1 MNRVQARRAGGVR
14 TASRQLNQRFE
25 RVSDRRKARLFRP
38 IVVMTLG
45 GLALHV
51 LLAVFLVFKFD
62 KVASTREQQMVQN
75 GLQSQL
81 SELDAVVMPQVNWD
95 VAVKALDHKLDPV
108 WADTNLGDYLY
119 TFNRFTRAFVVDGS
133 GTPIYAAVM
142 GKRSSLDSYRSFDAA
157 VKSVMPRIRAA
168 EAARPPIRPRAD
180 GTGIVTQPIQA
191 NAIARIDGQIFLV
204 IATLVQPDTGRI
216 LPRGPRAPVAITA
229 TPVDAVMLKAF
240 AGRYMVDDLRLNDAR
255 TSDER
260 RAYVDLYDP
269 EGKPIGVLGWT
280 PRRPGLMLVR
290 QLWLPAL
297 LAIALMA
304 LIAWIVMRSGA
315 AIFSE
320 LVASEAR
327 AKHLAFHDPLTRLPN
342 RALLFERLHP
352 MLARFDADHS
362 GVAVICVDLDRF
374 KDVNDTLGH
383 HAGDLLIE
391 TVANRLRAV
400 CQDAAVI
407 ARLGGDEFVVL
418 LDRADRAAAGAMA
431 QRILAEVRKPVD
443 SEYGRLQVACSVG
456 VALIEQPGIEPSEAL
471 RWADLALYRSKDSGR
486 TRVTFFEPAM
496 DAALRSRRSLEADL
510 RQALG
515 DETLSMVYQPQ
526 VDRSGAVVAVEAL
539 VRWTHPERG
548 NVPPGVFVPLAE
560 ECGLILALG
569 ELVLRRVFE
578 ETAGWNRVRIAI
590 NVSAVQLRSPGFAAL
605 VTRLVARAGVDPARY
620 EIELTETALL
630 GDDPVTAGNVEALKR
645 LGFSI
650 ALDDFGTGYS
660 SLSVLQRF
668 SVDKIK
674 IDRSFVAALGGNDES
689 EALVDAMVKLARAL
703 NLSVIAE
710 GVETEGQRDRL
721 VMCGCREFQG
731 HLIGHPMPVDKIAV
745 LIGEEQVRAAAA
757 LKRPA

>member
-1 MNRVQARRAGGVR
+1 
-14 TASRQLNQRFE
+14 
-25 RVSDRRKARLFRP
+25 
-38 IVVMTLG
+38 MTLG
-45 GLALHV
+45 GLALLV

-62 KVASTREQQMVQN
+62 KVASTREQQMVEN

-81 SELDAVVMPQVNWD
+81 RELDAIVMPQVNWD
-95 VAVKALDHKLDPV
+95 VAVQALDHKFDPA
-108 WADTNLGDYLY
+108 WADMNLGEYLY
-119 TFNRFTRAFVVDGS
+119 TFNRFTRSFVVDGA
-133 GTPIYAAVM
+133 GRPLYAAVM
-142 GKRSSLDSYRSFDAA
+142 GRRSPVQAYRPFEAA
-157 VKSVMPRIRAA
+157 VNSVMPRIRAA
-168 EAARPPIRPRAD
+168 EAARPPIRPRGD
-180 GTGIVTQPIQA
+180 GKGIVTQPIQA
-191 NAIARIDGQIFLV
+191 NAMARIEGQVYLV
-204 IATLVQPDTGRI
+204 IVTLVQPDTGKV
-216 LPRGPRAPVAITA
+216 LPRGKRAPIAVTA
-229 TPVDAVMLKAF
+229 TPIDAIMLKAF
-240 AGRYMVDDLRLNDAR
+240 AGRYMVDNLRLFEAR
-255 TSDER
+255 TGTDR
-260 RAYVDLYDP
+260 RAYVDIYDP
-269 EGKPIGVLGWT
+269 AGRSVGVLGWT

-290 QLWLPAL
+290 RLWIPAL
-297 LAIALMA
+297 LAMALMS

-352 MLARFDADHS
+352 ILAGLDGTNP

-374 KDVNDTLGH
+374 KDVNDSLGH

-391 TVANRLRAV
+391 KVANRLRGVCHDAV
-400 CQDAAVI
+400 VI

-418 LDRADRAAAGAMA
+418 LDQADRARASAMA
-431 QRILAEVRKPVD
+431 QGILAEVRKPVD
-443 SEYGRLQVACSVG
+443 SEYGRLEVGCSVG
-456 VALIEQPGIEPSEAL
+456 VALIDRPGIEPSEAL

-510 RQALG
+510 REALN
-515 DETLSMVYQPQ
+515 DQSLTMVYQPQ

-539 VRWTHPERG
+539 VRWTHPVRG
-548 NVPPGVFVPLAE
+548 AVPPGVFVPLAE

-605 VTRLVARAGVDPARY
+605 VTRLAARAGIEPARY

-668 SVDKIK
+668 SVDRIK
-674 IDRSFVAALGGNDES
+674 IDRSFVAALGGDDES

-703 NLSVIAE
+703 KLSVIAE
-710 GVETEGQRDRL
+710 GVESEAQRDRL
-721 VMCGCREFQG
+721 VLCGCREFQG
-731 HLIGHPMPVDKIAV
+731 HLIGHPMPIDAIAA
-745 LIGEEQVRAAAA
+745 LIGEDEKPAAAA